1 MQWVLADYS
10 SERLD
15 LSDPKVFRDL
25 SKPMGALTEPR
36 LSEARERYATFED
49 PSGST
54 PAFHYGSHYSTMAGT
69 VLYFLVRMEPF
80 TSLHIDMQDGHLDIP
95 DRLFNSVPKTWKM
108 CTTEMSEVK
117 ELTPEF
123 YYLPEFLT
131 NHSNLDLGTVQ
142 GGRRVGDVELPPWAK
157 GSPELFVRRMRDA
170 LESEHVSRHLHLWID
185 LIFGRKARLPEAEAA
200 DNVFYYLTYPG
211 AVDMDAIKDPAT
223 RLATEL
229 QIKHFGQCPLQIFTR
244 NHPPRGDPL
253 GPPFLLGQLLC
264 GGAPGVS
271 DLDAP
276 RTSELADDEE
286 PVAPPVD
293 TRGTGDVLGLFAL
306 DDEAVF
312 AASRAAVPRG
322 GGSSQLTAAPGTP
335 AEALAV
341 TAPVPPP
348 HFSGARASVVGQADS
363 GAVLAV
369 RLLDSGRAICVF
381 DNGDVCSYV
390 WGRAEQS
397 PEAAAVVLAKQQ
409 QEQHQQHQRLSAP
422 GTPAALKNKEAHD
435 EPEGVSLMRAD
446 ADVTTGATGGPGAQ
460 RQAGGAD
467 STGASDAA
475 AQPPPLLLLPSP
487 EALENAGVTSAS
499 SEGLA
504 CPPVQ
509 RLVLKS
515 LRRLLAATE
524 RERARSSSNASRS
537 GGSAPP
543 SPRPGTATAAAASSV
558 SRRPSAKQEG
568 AAQASCV
575 CLAWSRDGKVLV
587 HAGPGI
593 GTMEVLFFDTDSGH
607 LRTWAVTVFADIVDL
622 TSVAVDNASV
632 VAGSSEGS
640 VRVWDLFD
648 GSSAEEGLA
657 GIAGAGGGWGICA
670 APRAALTGHRGGAV
684 TAVAVCEEQ
693 GLVVSATPG
702 CCLVHSLVTGELLG
716 GLVEAGAEDVRLA
729 RISLFSGRVVLSTER
744 GGLFL
749 YKTSLVSAA
758 PLAAVRLQDAAGE
771 PLVLSDA
778 ALTRANP
785 SRCSP
790 ELLLHPGGPGTVV
803 ARALDDA
810 LQVVATFAVG
820 GAPSSAAA
828 MPLLRAFALNATEEA
843 LLCGAS
849 DGTLLLQPMPN
860 FVGHGPGAVI
870 PVVGTMD
877 VNAKLAHAKNAV
889 LNKIETARVL
899 ATARGVAVEAV
910 GVGTKL
916 LKGLTSV
923 FGGGKSA

>member
-1 MQWVLADYS
+1 LLPLALSQWVLADYS

-69 VLYFLVRMEPF
+69 VLYFLVRVEPF
-80 TSLHIDMQDGHLDIP
+80 TSLHIEMQDGHLDIP

-123 YYLPEFLT
+123 YYLPEFLS
-131 NHSNLDLGTVQ
+131 NHSNLDLGTAQ
-142 GGRRVGDVELPPWAK
+142 GGRRVGDVELPPWAR

-244 NHPPRGDPL
+244 NHPPRGDPP
-253 GPPFLLGQLLC
+253 GPPFLLGQLLR
-264 GGAPGVS
+264 GGAPGGGG
-271 DLDAP
+271 LDAP
-276 RTSELADDEE
+276 RTPELADDEE
-286 PVAPPVD
+286 PVAPPSVS
-293 TRGTGDVLGLFAL
+293 RSTGDVLGLFAL
-306 DDEAVF
+306 DDEAAF
-312 AASRAAVPRG
+312 EASRAAVPRG
-322 GGSSQLTAAPGTP
+322 GGSGQPTAAPGTP
-335 AEALAV
+335 GEALA
-341 TAPVPPP
+341 APPP

-381 DNGDVCSYV
+381 ENGDVCSYV

-397 PEAAAVVLAKQQ
+397 PEAVAVVLAKQQ
-409 QEQHQQHQRLSAP
+409 QQQQQQRLSAA
-422 GTPAALKNKEAHD
+422 GTTAAPKDKEAHD

-446 ADVTTGATGGPGAQ
+446 AEASAGAPGAQ
-460 RQAGGAD
+460 GPAGGAGA
-467 STGASDAA
+467 TVASDAA

-499 SEGLA
+499 SEGLS

-509 RLVLKS
+509 RLALKS

-543 SPRPGTATAAAASSV
+543 SPRPGAAAAAAAAPSSV

-622 TSVAVDNASV
+622 TSVAVDNSSV

-640 VRVWDLFD
+640 IRVWDLLD
-648 GSSAEEGLA
+648 GSSSEEGLA

-670 APRAALTGHRGGAV
+670 APRLALTGHRGGAV
-684 TAVAVCEEQ
+684 TAVAACEEQ

-729 RISLFSGRVVLSTER
+729 RISVFSGRVVLATER

-758 PLAAVRLQDAAGE
+758 PLATVRLQDAAGE
-771 PLVLSDA
+771 PLVLGDA

-785 SRCSP
+785 SRCAP
-790 ELLLHPGGPGTVV
+790 ELLLHPGGPGIVV

-828 MPLLRAFALNATEEA
+828 VPLLRAFALNATEEA

-889 LNKIETARVL
+889 LSKIETARVL

-916 LKGLTSV
+916 LKGLTAV
-923 FGGGKSA
+923 FGGGKTA